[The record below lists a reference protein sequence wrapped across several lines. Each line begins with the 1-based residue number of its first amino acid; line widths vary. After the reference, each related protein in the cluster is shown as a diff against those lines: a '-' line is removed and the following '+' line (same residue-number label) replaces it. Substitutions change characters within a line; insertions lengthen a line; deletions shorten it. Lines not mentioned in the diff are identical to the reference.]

1 MAAAMIKQA
10 PRTSGQPV
18 LRRWNSTSPAT
29 VSTNAKRVSETRG
42 IKDTPLTRTFGTW
55 LNGEMFNTDWLTCN
69 VSPIS
74 STNTNAPSAPPAH
87 ERQPRNETV
96 QRHRGPCHHPDGGQ
110 VRERGDQHKLQGI
123 LALCKASGS
132 QDAVELYLSPV
143 WTVSLNNVA
152 DDGKEEEEEG

>member
-74 STNTNAPSAPPAH
+74 STNTNAPSAPPSSRTTAE
-87 ERQPRNETV
+87 ERDRTAPSRSLPPPRRRAGT
-96 QRHRGPCHHPDGGQ
+96 RAWRPAQ
-110 VRERGDQHKLQGI
+110 VTRNPRSLQG
-123 LALCKASGS
+123 
-132 QDAVELYLSPV
+132 
-143 WTVSLNNVA
+143 
-152 DDGKEEEEEG
+152 